1 MIKLTKQVALLLLI
15 ALLLLSAAA
24 CRQPTGETTTGDQ
37 TTETPGSDTD
47 ITDDLPD
54 VKYDGYEFNVIIQ
67 SNSGR
72 HRDIVYNEEL
82 VGNQISELVYKRNME
97 VEDRF
102 GIVIKGT
109 TDTHQNVITTVR
121 NLVNSDDYEYDLV
134 FSATMYMYNLAT
146 QDGLLEIDELVHIN
160 LTKPWWGQDILEGG
174 FTINGKTYLVN
185 GDISPTS
192 LLRSALLIFNKSLCD
207 QNHIEYPYQTV
218 YDGKWTLDE
227 LIRITKD
234 FTRDTDGDEKYD
246 LFGLT
251 SWYLDSPYSFYYGAG
266 GQMVYKD
273 GDDMPYL
280 NPSREKDILIYEK
293 IFELILVNNSNFEK
307 QVSRDAYKVFTDG
320 NALFVEASLHQIK
333 RGEYQDMDD
342 DWGVLP
348 LPKLSESDEYRS
360 FVNSS
365 ISMVGVP
372 ANAPD
377 PERTGV
383 ITEALASTSYRLI
396 TPKLVD
402 VLAKNRYTQDA
413 ESQDMFDIV
422 FRNRVY
428 DLAYIEQT
436 LWNSLSFVR
445 DLLNQ
450 ESISVASYFAS
461 VESKVKDRIEEIANF
476 YRD

>member
-1 MIKLTKQVALLLLI
+1 
-15 ALLLLSAAA
+15 
-24 CRQPTGETTTGDQ
+24 
-37 TTETPGSDTD
+37 
-47 ITDDLPD
+47 
-54 VKYDGYEFNVIIQ
+54 
-67 SNSGR
+67 
-72 HRDIVYNEEL
+72 
-82 VGNQISELVYKRNME
+82 
-97 VEDRF
+97 
-102 GIVIKGT
+102 
-109 TDTHQNVITTVR
+109 
-121 NLVNSDDYEYDLV
+121 
-134 FSATMYMYNLAT
+134 
-146 QDGLLEIDELVHIN
+146 
-160 LTKPWWGQDILEGG
+160 
-174 FTINGKTYLVN
+174 
-185 GDISPTS
+185 
-192 LLRSALLIFNKSLCD
+192 
-207 QNHIEYPYQTV
+207 
-218 YDGKWTLDE
+218 
-227 LIRITKD
+227 
-234 FTRDTDGDEKYD
+234 
-246 LFGLT
+246 
-251 SWYLDSPYSFYYGAG
+251 
-266 GQMVYKD
+266 MVYKD

-307 QVSRDAYKVFTDG
+307 QVSGDAYKVFTDG
-320 NALFVEASLHQIK
+320 NALFVEASLHQIE

-413 ESQDMFDIV
+413 ESQDMLDII

-428 DLAYIEQT
+428 DLAYIDQT